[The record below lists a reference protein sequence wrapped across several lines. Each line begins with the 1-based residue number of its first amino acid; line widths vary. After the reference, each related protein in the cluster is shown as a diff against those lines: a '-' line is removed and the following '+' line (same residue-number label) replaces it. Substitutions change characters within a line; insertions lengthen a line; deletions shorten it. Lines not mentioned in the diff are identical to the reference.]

1 MPALHGHRCYNHR
14 FTKCLSFIPST
25 DLGRIWF
32 QNDRHTR
39 ILSSVFQ
46 DSLFGLWLWPPNWH
60 LFLSHLKPAGWR
72 RSVGVPCQVWDGDTC
87 QRFTCLSCGPVCHSV
102 PQCASVC
109 HTLQQC
115 DTLPVSHCTCLSCG
129 RGCQGQRCSPPS
141 QSAPLAC
148 PLLKPG
154 AVAHQKTR
162 LE

>member
-1 MPALHGHRCYNHR
+1 MLNLHGHRCYNHQ

-25 DLGRIWF
+25 VLGRIWF
-32 QNDRHTR
+32 QNDRHTG
-39 ILSSVFQ
+39 ILLSVFQ
-46 DSLFGLWLWPPNWH
+46 DSLFGFGFGH
-60 LFLSHLKPAGWR
+60 LIGTFFIPSETSLVGDALLASHARSGTATPAR
-72 RSVGVPCQVWDGDTC
+72 DS
-87 QRFTCLSCGPVCHSV
+87 LVCHV
-102 PQCASVC
+102 ARCATVC
-109 HTLQQC
+109 LTLQQC